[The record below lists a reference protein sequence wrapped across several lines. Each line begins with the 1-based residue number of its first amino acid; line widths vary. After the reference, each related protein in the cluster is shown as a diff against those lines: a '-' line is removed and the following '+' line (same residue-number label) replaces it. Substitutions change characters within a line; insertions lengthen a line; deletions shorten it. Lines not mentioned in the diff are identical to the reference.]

1 MRLYALSCSDI
12 GGISYLR
19 NFSYNFPTLA
29 TGNRL
34 NSTRPAANDKY
45 GEWFTC
51 GEGSLAGLGMY
62 SHERGGNY
70 AVIVSQERG
79 VIRRAC
85 ICTFV

>member
-1 MRLYALSCSDI
+1 MRLHALPCSDI
-12 GGISYLR
+12 GGISYVR

-45 GEWFTC
+45 GGMVYLWGRKPSRARKLFTR
-51 GEGSLAGLGMY
+51 E
-62 SHERGGNY
+62 GGNY
-70 AVIVSQERG
+70 VVMVSQERG